1 MLDFLIHFTLP
12 DGSEDS
18 ISLSG
23 ETIEEIQAK
32 AATELK
38 KRGGENAWSEELSP

>member
-1 MLDFLIHFTLP
+1 MNFLIHFTLP
-12 DGSEDS
+12 DGSKDS

-32 AATELK
+32 AATELE
-38 KRGGENAWSEELSP
+38 KRGGTNPWSEEIL